1 MKIRIKPAGNLK
13 SENKVKTSN
22 KLGLRQIA
30 IAGMLSS
37 VSVIL
42 GLTGYGFIP
51 LPTIKATIL
60 HIPVIIGAIVE
71 GPVVGALIGLI
82 FGLFSIFQNMV
93 NPGVLSFAFYNPLV
107 SVLPRI
113 LIGIVS
119 YYAYKLIRLKNN
131 VLRIGIGAAA
141 GTITNTVGVL
151 SMIYVFYA
159 ARYAEIKGVPVRS
172 VAGLIFGIAAV
183 QGIPETIIAVAVT
196 IPAVLALNAIR
207 KR

>member
-1 MKIRIKPAGNLK
+1 M
-13 SENKVKTSN
+13 ENKTNPTK
-22 KLGLRQIA
+22 KLGLRQVVV
-30 IAGMLSS
+30 AGMLSS
-37 VSVIL
+37 VSIIL

-71 GPVVGALIGLI
+71 GPLVGALIGLI

-93 NPGVLSFAFYNPLV
+93 NPGILSFAFYNPLV

-119 YYAYKLIRLKNN
+119 YYTYKFIRLKNQA
-131 VLRIGIGAAA
+131 LRIGIGAAT

-151 SMIYVFYA
+151 SMIYIFYA
-159 ARYAEIKGVPVRS
+159 ARYAEINGVS
-172 VAGLIFGIAAV
+172 VSGAARLILGIAVA
-183 QGIPETIIAVAVT
+183 QGIPEIIIAVMIT
-196 IPAVLALNAIR
+196 IPAVMALNSI
-207 KR
+207 KKK

>member
-1 MKIRIKPAGNLK
+1 MEK
-13 SENKVKTSN
+13 KTRSTK
-22 KLGLRQIA
+22 KLGLRQIVV
-30 IAGMLSS
+30 AGMLSS
-37 VSVIL
+37 ISIVL
-42 GLTGYGFIP
+42 GLTGYGFIA

-60 HIPVIIGAIVE
+60 HVPVVIGAIIE

-82 FGLFSIFQNMV
+82 FGLFSILQNMT
-93 NPGVLSFAFYNPLV
+93 NPSVLSFAFYNPLV

-119 YYAYKLIRLKNN
+119 YYAYKLIRFKSHA
-131 VLRIGIGAAA
+131 LRIGIGAAA

-159 ARYAEIKGVPVRS
+159 ARYAEINGVS
-172 VAGLIFGIAAV
+172 VSGAAKLILGIAVV
-183 QGIPETIIAVAVT
+183 QGIPEIILAVMVT

-207 KR
+207 NR